1 MDSAQP
7 ARRGGSRGKSAAAKA
22 TDPQPSETASSKK
35 AAAKATP
42 PEKSDKADK
51 VVKLEKL
58 VMEQSTASKSDKT
71 EVTALSVQA
80 PAEKPA
86 KREPVKVPVMGSIFD
101 RPIGPG
107 AIEIYEEFSVAG
119 MRPVAASH
127 MPVYGTILNGRP
139 IMASNIHVLDLAFP
153 GQRPVFSSEIEVRDD
168 LTLPGGRPIIASD
181 ERLLDAELLPG
192 GRPIAS
198 NDIGND
204 MTDFI
209 GYID

>member
-7 ARRGGSRGKSAAAKA
+7 ARPGGSKGKSNAAKA
-22 TDPQPSETASSKK
+22 ADPQPPATAPRTKK
-35 AAAKATP
+35 TAAKATP
-42 PEKSDKADK
+42 PEKTDK
-51 VVKLEKL
+51 VVNLEKL
-58 VMEQSTASKSDKT
+58 VMEQSTAAKPEKT

-101 RPIGPG
+101 RPVGPG
-107 AIEIYEEFSVAG
+107 AIEVYEEFSVAG
-119 MRPVAASH
+119 MRPIAASN

-139 IMASNIHVLDLAFP
+139 IMASNIQVLDLSFP
-153 GQRPVFSSEIEVRDD
+153 GQRPVFTSSIQVRDD

-181 ERLLDAELLPG
+181 DRLLDAELLPG

-198 NDIGND
+198 NDIDND